1 MYGLIW
7 LFCIEGDSCKPI
19 QCLNGGICEEV
30 DKHEGIAVC
39 ICPTGF
45 SGNRCQTGLFNTA
58 FYLGVLN
65 CIGGVMVDRGIEP
78 QSAQTKDYKI
88 GIYCFSAKHTSIIK
102 EKDQRLV
109 DS

>member
-1 MYGLIW
+1 M
-7 LFCIEGDSCKPI
+7 
-19 QCLNGGICEEV
+19 
-30 DKHEGIAVC
+30 C

-58 FYLGVLN
+58 FYLGVLD
-65 CIGGVMVDRGIEP
+65 CIDGVMVDRGIEP